1 MFIKQIDVNEALR
14 LFAAGQKV
22 LVMAPTV
29 PEPQKWTDYTPDILQ
44 DMLSDCLFFRKEPA
58 IVNQDFEDAFPGPN
72 TEGVDSE
79 PSGGAAEPASGP
91 VGAGGKRK
99 KVDRGKVMALH
110 RAGWTNRKIAD
121 EMQIHEATVCRVIRD
136 EIEKETIA
144 RIAGE

>member
-1 MFIKQIDVNEALR
+1 M
-14 LFAAGQKV
+14 
-22 LVMAPTV
+22 PSS
-29 PEPQKWTDYTPDILQ
+29 PP
-44 DMLSDCLFFRKEPA
+44 
-58 IVNQDFEDAFPGPN
+58 PN

-121 EMQIHEATVCRVIRD
+121 EMRIHESTVCRVIRD

>member
-1 MFIKQIDVNEALR
+1 MLYEVADLKRAFQAYIDGHDVKVMLPMNEEEERVVPLEKLFSETR
-14 LFAAGQKV
+14 L
-22 LVMAPTV
+22 LV
-29 PEPQKWTDYTPDILQ
+29 D
-44 DMLSDCLFFRKEPA
+44 RKPA
-58 IVNQDFEDAFPGPN
+58 INQDFEDAFQPPPN

-91 VGAGGKRK
+91 VGAGDKRK

-121 EMQIHEATVCRVIRD
+121 EMQIHESTVCRVIRD